1 MKEIFKEL
9 LEIQKMVKLL
19 FDKEVELRDLEYW
32 HDDTKYRTAKYK
44 LEDKIQLI
52 KDKLK
57 KLL

>member
-32 HDDTKYRTAKYK
+32 HDDTKYRAAKYK
-44 LEDKIQLI
+44 LEDEIQEI

>member
-19 FDKEVELRDLEYW
+19 FDKEVELRDLDYW
-32 HDDTKYRTAKYK
+32 PDDTKYRAAKYK
-44 LEDKIQLI
+44 LEDEIQEI